1 MNKNENQKPEMVA
14 IQVDMRGNGRPFTY
28 RVPKGTRYII
38 QRVPDGHHPD
48 DYHEVFVNLD
58 KAEVLIA

>member
-1 MNKNENQKPEMVA
+1 MVA